1 MLVEICVQC
10 LEESYDCN
18 FHLSLIERGKEI
30 RRKITL
36 HTHEGTQIEKRTH
49 MITSVTYGSIPHL
62 LSSCDSNLNTR
73 VPFYFS
79 TNSQTPRPNLSVL
92 TGKYMYSW
100 LFFQH
105 FTDGSDLLNVFV
117 IFVPVFIRPIDRTEM
132 FVTGMESEWTPVFL
146 FQRFTEHTERTD
158 LLNVYVLLVPALQD
172 HSTGTEAYVTG
183 VESKPMYDIS
193 SSTLQTI
200 RPD

>member
-1 MLVEICVQC
+1 
-10 LEESYDCN
+10 
-18 FHLSLIERGKEI
+18 
-30 RRKITL
+30 
-36 HTHEGTQIEKRTH
+36 
-49 MITSVTYGSIPHL
+49 
-62 LSSCDSNLNTR
+62 
-73 VPFYFS
+73 
-79 TNSQTPRPNLSVL
+79 
-92 TGKYMYSW
+92 
-100 LFFQH
+100 
-105 FTDGSDLLNVFV
+105 
-117 IFVPVFIRPIDRTEM
+117 M

-193 SSTLQTI
+193 SSTLETI